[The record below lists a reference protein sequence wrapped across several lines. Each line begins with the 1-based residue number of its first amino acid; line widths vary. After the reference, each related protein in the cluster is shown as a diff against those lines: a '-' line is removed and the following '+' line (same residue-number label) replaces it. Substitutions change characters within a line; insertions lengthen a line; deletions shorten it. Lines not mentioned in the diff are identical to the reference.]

1 MAKTKDLA
9 RGLLQFSQ
17 KIRQNI
23 VSQRRLDPIVQLYA
37 EEAAN
42 LIKTRTRRGYG
53 VPADGA
59 PAERLKALS
68 REPAGRSY
76 VDFRK
81 RTRSALSSETSP
93 GKSNLTYSGQML
105 DSLYAR
111 RRRIGNWSI
120 NLKSQRDDGKT
131 NPQVARYAAI
141 GGRPFLFLSKSELS
155 VLGIAYRKRFSA
167 LVKKGIR

>member
-53 VPADGA
+53 VASDGGPAQ
-59 PAERLKALS
+59 RLKKLS
-68 REPAGRSY
+68 PEY
-76 VDFRK
+76 VDHRK

>member
-1 MAKTKDLA
+1 MMAKKNDMA
-9 RGLLQFSQ
+9 RGILKFSQ
-17 KIRQNI
+17 KIRTNI
-23 VSQRRLDPIVQLYA
+23 VSQRRLDPTIQAYA

-42 LIKTRTRRGYG
+42 LIKARTRRGYG
-53 VPADGA
+53 VAFDGA
-59 PAERLKALS
+59 PAQRLKKLS
-68 REPAGRSY
+68 REY
-76 VDFRK
+76 IDHRK

-120 NLKSQRDDGKT
+120 NLKAQRDDGKT
-131 NPQVARYAAI
+131 NLQVARYAAA

-155 VLGIAYRKRFSA
+155 VLGVSFRKRFSI